1 MKTVKNL
8 DTVTKAGIVIV
19 STIIIPLVAI
29 LINEIVIKGS
39 VLHY

>member
-1 MKTVKNL
+1 MKTLKNL
-8 DTVTKAGIVIV
+8 DTVTKVGVVIV
-19 STIIIPLVAI
+19 STIIIPLVTI

>member
-1 MKTVKNL
+1 MRTLKKL
-8 DTVTKAGIVIV
+8 DTVTKAGLIIV
-19 STIIIPLVAI
+19 STIIIPLVTI

>member
-1 MKTVKNL
+1 MKTLKKL
-8 DTVTKAGIVIV
+8 DTVTKVGVVIV